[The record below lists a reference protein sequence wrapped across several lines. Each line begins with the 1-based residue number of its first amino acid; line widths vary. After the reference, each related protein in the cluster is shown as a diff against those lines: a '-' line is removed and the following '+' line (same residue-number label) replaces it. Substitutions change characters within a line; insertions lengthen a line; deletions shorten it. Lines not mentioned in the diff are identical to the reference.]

1 MAKRKSLDTSELT
14 LLDVTDTTLE
24 EWLSLVD
31 NPPEGKFFVQNM
43 FPTEGHRAAFLR
55 SLCEHKESV
64 IKMVLRNFLISTGST
79 KHDTDS
85 AAWLVAD
92 LRGGGTWKPPL
103 TEHNLRRLKHHFSKG
118 GYPVWEGIGWVLD
131 LLPSSPRRALDVLD
145 AFSSVHCQHM
155 TDNYLSGHFDAMAII
170 RQRYIVDPKEG
181 PTAEATIKSLDW
193 RGLELLCGAL
203 FEHMGYTVTVTPPSG
218 DDGLDVL
225 AIREELGKR
234 ERVVVQVKQYG
245 PKTYIEKDNLVHLVG
260 LVDDQRAT
268 RGVLVTT
275 GPVRKGAW
283 GKREKDQ
290 RIDIIDLPR
299 LVQLLS
305 EHCGT
310 DWPDRVDRLISTMNR
325 ESAAPSG
332 S

>member
-1 MAKRKSLDTSELT
+1 MRKSLDTSKLT

-24 EWLSLVD
+24 EWLALVD
-31 NPPEGKFFVQNM
+31 NPPEGKFFVRNM
-43 FPTEGHRAAFLR
+43 FPTEGHRTAFLR
-55 SLCEHKESV
+55 SLHMRSELE
-64 IKMVLRNFLISTGST
+64 IKMVLRYFLISAGSSLN
-79 KHDTDS
+79 DTRQ
-85 AAWLVAD
+85 AEFLVAT
-92 LRGGGTWKPPL
+92 LLGNGTWKPPL
-103 TEHNLRRLKHHFSKG
+103 TELNIRRICHHITKG
-118 GYPVWEGIGWVLD
+118 EFPVWEGIGWVLD
-131 LLPSSPRRALDVLD
+131 LLPSSPRKALDVLD
-145 AFSSVHCQHM
+145 AFSSVYCQYLS
-155 TDNYLSGHFDAMAII
+155 DNYLYGLFDAMAII
-170 RQRYIVDPKEG
+170 RRRYIIDPAEG

-203 FEHMGYTVTVTPPSG
+203 FQYMGYTVTVTPPSG

-260 LVDDQRAT
+260 VVDDQRAT

-283 GKREKDQ
+283 GKLEKDQ

-299 LVQLLS
+299 LVKLLS

-310 DWPDRVDRLISTMNR
+310 DWPDRVDRLIATMNR
-325 ESAAPSG
+325 ESAEPSG